1 MRKAT
6 SKIAMIAVFLVIAFC
21 VPLFSEAVIVV
32 RHCSTDA
39 DCTSFQCSVDVSA
52 TCVNNYCNCQQA
64 SNINTRDSGL
74 PNQYGLQSQ
83 CFNQTDCAKIGIICP
98 TIGKLDCVDGQCKC
112 IDEKAVA
119 RQRVDSGRLQP
130 NRIGQCFSETDC
142 NGITCSPGTP
152 TCLDGHCLCVDSA

>member
-1 MRKAT
+1 MHYFAG
-6 SKIAMIAVFLVIAFC
+6 

-52 TCVNNYCNCQQA
+52 TCVNKYCNCQQA

-83 CFNQTDCAKIGIICP
+83 CFNRTDCAKIGIICP
-98 TIGKLDCVDGQCKC
+98 MIGKLECVDGQCKC

-119 RQRVDSGRLQP
+119 RPRVDSGRLQP
-130 NRIGQCFSETDC
+130 NRNGQCLTDTDC
-142 NGITCSPGTP
+142 NGITCSSGTLK
-152 TCLDGHCLCVDSA
+152 CLDGNCLCVDSA